1 MDSFAHFSTFSVV
14 LCTVLFALPPVS
26 MLQRF
31 ASLLTFG
38 ALLCSF
44 AGSAAAYFPR
54 DFLIMPS
61 SPFAVEE
68 STTAPEGWPSWIGR
82 FGSRLTIP
90 TTVINTMRNFL
101 QTEGAETVEGWPS
114 WIGPLSR

>member
-1 MDSFAHFSTFSVV
+1 
-14 LCTVLFALPPVS
+14 
-26 MLQRF
+26 MLRRF

-38 ALLCSF
+38 SLLCGS
-44 AGSAAAYFPR
+44 AGSAVAYYPR

-68 STTAPEGWPSWIGR
+68 TTTAPEGWPSWIGR
-82 FGSRLTIP
+82 FGSRLKIP

-101 QTEGAETVEGWPS
+101 QTEDVETVEGWPS
-114 WIGPLSR
+114 WIGSLSR